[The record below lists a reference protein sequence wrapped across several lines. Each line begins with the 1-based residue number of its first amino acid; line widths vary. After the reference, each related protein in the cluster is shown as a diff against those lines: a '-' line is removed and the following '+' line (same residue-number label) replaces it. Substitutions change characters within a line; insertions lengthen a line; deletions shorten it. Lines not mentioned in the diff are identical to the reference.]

1 MKFDFGEFL
10 SNDIRKNCDLS
21 TLSYLINL
29 HQIGIV
35 SPEIARAIV
44 DEISSQRSNLK
55 LIASENY
62 SSLSVQSAMGNLL
75 SDK

>member
-29 HQIGIV
+29 KQIGIV

-62 SSLSVQSAMGNLL
+62 
-75 SDK
+75 